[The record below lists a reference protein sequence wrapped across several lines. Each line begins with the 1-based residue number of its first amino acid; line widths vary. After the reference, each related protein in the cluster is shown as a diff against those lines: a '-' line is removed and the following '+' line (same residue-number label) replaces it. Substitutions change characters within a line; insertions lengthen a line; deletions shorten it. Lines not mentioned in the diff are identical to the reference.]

1 MVSGE
6 TAPPLGAAAR
16 PDYDAG
22 RALGIL
28 LLAFI
33 AGGLVVFMLMP
44 RTGCFPARDSTSGCG
59 CHCSAAAAY
68 SCQAEV
74 GPSLKAD
81 CGSRGSARARDPGR
95 PSIGSMN
102 FQLTSCWRECSIP
115 KN

>member
-44 RTGCFPARDSTSGCG
+44 RTGCFPARDSTSG
-59 CHCSAAAAY
+59 
-68 SCQAEV
+68 
-74 GPSLKAD
+74 
-81 CGSRGSARARDPGR
+81 
-95 PSIGSMN
+95 
-102 FQLTSCWRECSIP
+102 
-115 KN
+115 